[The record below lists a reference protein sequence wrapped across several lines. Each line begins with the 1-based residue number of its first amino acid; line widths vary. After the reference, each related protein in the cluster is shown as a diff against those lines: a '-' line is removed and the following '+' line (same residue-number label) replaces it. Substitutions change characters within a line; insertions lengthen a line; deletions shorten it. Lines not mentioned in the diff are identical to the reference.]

1 MKKTEKI
8 DTKSKEYLN
17 NYSLIEDAIKQH
29 YPKEAVD
36 ALMDQSKRDHLQ
48 KTLQD
53 DFKTIKQEVMNHIIE
68 DIVGLG
74 KFQEFLLD
82 ENVTDIGFN
91 GTDLWIETTEKK
103 FKVDDPEIDE
113 AYVHRIVQRFANYAH
128 VDWTEKNPRLNTQ
141 LGNIRISATDKSI
154 SPGGITMS
162 MRHARAKL
170 KISKDNF
177 SSMADMAVYELLEA
191 FVKSGSNFI
200 VDGIVGSGKT
210 ELMKMMIGWI
220 PDQEKI
226 IMIEDTLETHIKT
239 IYPLKDVYNWQLL
252 DSLEPFDLIMHAK
265 RNNPTHVILT
275 EALDHAMYQIHQS
288 VKAGFKIMVSL
299 HAFDAKSVPNV
310 MIDFMRLK
318 YDVPEE
324 RMRDEIYHHY
334 DLGIHTDK
342 RDLSDGSKVRWINE
356 IVEYTPDGLKTLYK
370 RVLDESS
377 GEPVFV
383 DSFEGKVSFQKMES
397 MNERG
402 IKCEWNILI
411 DGGNHEENNDD
422 TRS

>member
-1 MKKTEKI
+1 MTQTKI

-17 NYSLIEDAIKQH
+17 NYSLIEDAIKQK

-36 ALMDQSKRDHLQ
+36 ALMDLTKRDLLQ

-53 DFKTIKQEVMNHIIE
+53 EFKMIKPEVMNLIIE

-91 GTDLWIETTEKK
+91 GSDLWIETTDKK

-170 KISKDNF
+170 KINKDNF
-177 SSMADMAVYELLEA
+177 SGMADMAVYELLEA

-200 VDGIVGSGKT
+200 LDGIVGSGKT

-220 PDQEKI
+220 SDQEKI
-226 IMIEDTLETHIKT
+226 IMIEDTQETHIKT
-239 IYPLKDVYNWQLL
+239 IYPNKDVYNWLLL
-252 DSLEPFDLIMHAK
+252 DSLEIFDLITHAK
-265 RNNPTHVILT
+265 RNNPNHVILT

-299 HAFDAKSVPNV
+299 HAIDAQSVPDV
-310 MIDFMRLK
+310 MVDLMRLK
-318 YDVPEE
+318 YDVPEG
-324 RMRDEIYHHY
+324 RMREEIYHHY

-342 RDLSDGSKVRWINE
+342 RELEDGSKVRWINE
-356 IVEYTPDGLKTLYK
+356 IVEYTPEGLKTLYK

-377 GEPVFV
+377 GEPIFI
-383 DSFEGKVSFQKMES
+383 DSFEGKVSTQKMTY
-397 MNERG
+397 MKERG
-402 IKCEWNILI
+402 IKCEWNTLV
-411 DGGNHEENNDD
+411 GGDINEKDNDD
-422 TRS
+422 SRS